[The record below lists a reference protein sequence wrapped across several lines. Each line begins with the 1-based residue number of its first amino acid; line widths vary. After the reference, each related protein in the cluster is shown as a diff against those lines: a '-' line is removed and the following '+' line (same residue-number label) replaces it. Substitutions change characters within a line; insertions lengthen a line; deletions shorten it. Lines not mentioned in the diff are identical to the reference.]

1 MNCYNGMCMS
11 RGFPTREEKIDSL
24 KSYKEALDNE
34 SKGVAERIA
43 ELQDSEMED
52 SEA

>member
-1 MNCYNGMCMS
+1 MS

-34 SKGVAERIA
+34 SKGVAERI
-43 ELQDSEMED
+43 SEME
-52 SEA
+52 SED

>member
-1 MNCYNGMCMS
+1 MNCYEGMCMS

-24 KSYKEALDNE
+24 KRYKEALDNE

-43 ELQDSEMED
+43 ELSETDED
-52 SEA
+52 DA